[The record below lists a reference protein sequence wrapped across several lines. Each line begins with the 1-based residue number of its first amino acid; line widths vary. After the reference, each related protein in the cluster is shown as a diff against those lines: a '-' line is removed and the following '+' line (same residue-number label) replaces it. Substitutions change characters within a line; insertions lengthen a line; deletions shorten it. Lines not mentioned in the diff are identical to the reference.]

1 MATTNLVLI
10 GGLPPMHLE
19 RISNIVRNLFRL
31 EITER
36 TFRQIFDD
44 APLQSSNPFNSRYRN
59 IEPSE
64 ESRIKYRKLVEEL
77 ELILIGIEIGA
88 DILHRYINE
97 TGNVLVEF
105 EVLIEILRA
114 ISGES
119 YKPVRHNTTTRPTI
133 PPLYHSSYTEL
144 TCYEK
149 LPSYSLEKCTVGFWA
164 EAQILSGVVHFDR
177 GESGDEML
185 DVYLHPDNDKRLY
198 KVDKADILQLMRLL
212 SEDGFTSAQSLLR
225 TTYDPIPVSD
235 AQRKGIHRV
244 KNLANLNLYRRL
256 PSSIEASGFPR
267 CVIDGTEEFR
277 NVSIPE
283 NYIPAYG
290 EFSVADW
297 VARERARYRMQ

>member
-59 IEPSE
+59 VEPSE
-64 ESRIKYRKLVEEL
+64 KSRIKYRKLVEEL

-88 DILHRYINE
+88 DISHRYINE

-119 YKPVRHNTTTRPTI
+119 YKPVRQDTTTRPTI

-144 TCYEK
+144 TGYEK

-164 EAQILSGVVHFDR
+164 EAQILSGV
-177 GESGDEML
+177 ML
-185 DVYLHPDNDKRLY
+185 DVYLHPDNYKRLY

-235 AQRKGIHRV
+235 AQH
-244 KNLANLNLYRRL
+244 
-256 PSSIEASGFPR
+256 
-267 CVIDGTEEFR
+267 GTEEFR
-277 NVSIPE
+277 NASIPE

-297 VARERARYRMQ
+297 VARQRARYRMQ